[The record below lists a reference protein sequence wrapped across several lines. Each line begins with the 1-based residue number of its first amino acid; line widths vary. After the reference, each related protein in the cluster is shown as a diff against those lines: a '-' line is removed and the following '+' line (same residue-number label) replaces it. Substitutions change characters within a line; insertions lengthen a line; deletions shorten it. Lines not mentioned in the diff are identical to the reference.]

1 MDPWVAHFHP
11 LLRPYLQAFGRAIVT
26 VTGVPVA
33 VRARADQWEDL
44 ERALGDTARRLT
56 ESHAAVEGWTGSA
69 RLAYNRSHVVAVRR
83 IEEEAAL
90 ARRTAHV
97 LRAAAEILV
106 AMRREVTK
114 ATAAFLQDA
123 EKARQWAN
131 TVPTQSGGGPE
142 VAFAQRLPD
151 VYAPHAAR
159 VVWLVQQFGKE
170 MSGVAAALADL
181 GPSTVGRSFGDVW
194 DYLSLDV
201 PEQLD
206 RWWHSWGTDA
216 TPSPAGGADE
226 HLGLGALA
234 DRIIARFKKQHLV
247 TPVTGA
253 TSPYLGITIAPADV
267 AKVAA
272 AASVVTARVPGL
284 SLLLRRAAVGAL
296 AVDMGSEVTGKQPA
310 VQFSMGIDP
319 DTLKPDSLSAR
330 VGLRGAGA
338 PTTLWGG
345 VARAWAWQGD
355 PQDTRLGCMRFDY
368 AATPLPLPH
377 TYSVTGA
384 FEIATLDGK
393 VAAGPFTE
401 VDWALAGKG
410 APHHYK
416 GINLEQGG
424 ATFCGVWVNLAK

>member
-26 VTGVPVA
+26 VTGAPVA

-44 ERALGDTARRLT
+44 ERALSDTARRLT

-69 RLAYNRSHVVAVRR
+69 RLAYNRSHAVAVRR
-83 IEEEAAL
+83 IEEEASL

-97 LRAAAEILV
+97 LRTAAEILV

-159 VVWLVQQFGKE
+159 VVWLVQLFGKE
-170 MSGVAAALADL
+170 MSGVAGALADL
-181 GPSTVGRSFGDVW
+181 GPSTVGRAFGDVW

-206 RWWHSWGTDA
+206 RWWHSWGSGVTA
-216 TPSPAGGADE
+216 PIVGSDE

-234 DRIIARFKKQHLV
+234 DRIIARFKKEHLV

-253 TSPYLGITIAPADV
+253 TSPYLGVTIAPLDV
-267 AKVAA
+267 AAVAA
-272 AASVVTARVPGL
+272 AASLATARVPGL
-284 SLLLRRAAVGAL
+284 SLLLRRAGIGAV
-296 AVDMGSEVTGKQPA
+296 AVDMSSRVTGKQPS

-319 DTLKPDSLSAR
+319 DTLKPDMVSAR

-338 PTTLWGG
+338 PTTLWAG
-345 VARAWAWQGD
+345 VARAWVWQGD

-368 AATPLPLPH
+368 GATPLPLPH

-401 VDWALAGKG
+401 LDLALPGKG
-410 APHHYK
+410 ASNHYH
-416 GINLEQGG
+416 GIKLEQGG
-424 ATFCGVWVNLAK
+424 ATFCGVWVNLAR